1 MSDERTVI
9 EYIAGGVMTILTGIG
24 LYHTKKIN
32 EIPEKFMLKT
42 DFQEAKKEI
51 REDIKEVKDSLEV
64 TTKGIHDRLDKLFE
78 PK

>member
-1 MSDERTVI
+1 MGDDRTMI
-9 EYIAGGVMTILTGIG
+9 EYAAGGVMTILTGLG

-42 DFQEAKKEI
+42 EFQEAKKEI
-51 REDIKEVKDSLEV
+51 REDI
-64 TTKGIHDRLDKLFE
+64 KGIHDRLDKLFE

>member
-1 MSDERTVI
+1 MGDDRTMI
-9 EYIAGGVMTILTGIG
+9 EYAAGVVMTILTGLG

-42 DFQEAKKEI
+42 EFQEAKKEI
-51 REDIKEVKDSLEV
+51 REDI
-64 TTKGIHDRLDKLFE
+64 KGIHDRLDKLFE